1 MFLNRSHCQRGR
13 NIRSAEPKATECP
26 ACLHCGREL
35 KIAPCLPQPNQSS
48 EPSGSRDVGQPP
60 DSPGATAKYRC
71 WASCGRADS
80 YDKAQTDSERKSVME
95 DTRTQSDS
103 RVTDEYFLMTWAD
116 SLRSKASAEPYT
128 TFSKTKEN
136 ELNHRLLER
145 DQVRRPHTGR
155 DVRP

>member
-1 MFLNRSHCQRGR
+1 
-13 NIRSAEPKATECP
+13 
-26 ACLHCGREL
+26 
-35 KIAPCLPQPNQSS
+35 
-48 EPSGSRDVGQPP
+48 
-60 DSPGATAKYRC
+60 
-71 WASCGRADS
+71 
-80 YDKAQTDSERKSVME
+80 ME

-103 RVTDEYFLMTWAD
+103 LVTDEKFLMTWAD

-145 DQVRRPHTGR
+145 DQVCRPHTGR